1 MSKISFDQRF
11 SVSLAASQFIR
22 ACLQVDKSALAFH
35 SASTELRDAAP
46 PQCKFVIDV
55 DFQPWLIEVKPNG
68 ELDAEQIEH
77 L

>member
-1 MSKISFDQRF
+1 MSKMNFEQRF

-22 ACLQVDKSALAFH
+22 ACQQVDKSALAFH
-35 SASTELRDAAP
+35 SASTELREVAP
-46 PQCKFVIDV
+46 PRCKFVIDV
-55 DFQPWLIEVKPNG
+55 DYQPWLIEVKPNG